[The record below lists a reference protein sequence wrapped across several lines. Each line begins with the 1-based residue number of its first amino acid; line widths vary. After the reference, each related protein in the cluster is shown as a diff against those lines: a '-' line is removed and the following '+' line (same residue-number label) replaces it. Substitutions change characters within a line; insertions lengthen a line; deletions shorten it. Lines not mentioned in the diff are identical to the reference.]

1 MTPSDAHIQRHPRKD
16 SVSSSTSPT
25 SVREPH
31 GRPHTSF
38 PWLPILVLATAGF
51 LALTVELSPSGL
63 LTRMAPDLNSSVAAA
78 GSLTALYSLGNAVLV
93 LPLTAVVLRWISRRW
108 ALALA
113 LLVFIGGNVV
123 VAVSSD
129 LGTAV
134 AGRFVSGGAHGLL
147 MALAPAV
154 ATRMV
159 APEHRGRALS
169 LVIGAN
175 TVGIALGAPLASL
188 AGTTF
193 GWRVAFLGA
202 AALALV
208 CAVLLLIAVPRGLS
222 GTTDGPRVNLLAV
235 LRLPGVFRIGSAWA
249 LLMLGYMA
257 VITFIDP
264 YLEALG
270 VPPIVTSLALFVFGA
285 GGIVGVVI
293 GGRMAAKSRTVALVA
308 MPVVMAIAYLLLTLG
323 VDTLPVVLAVLS
335 LWGLAFSGS
344 VLVYQDALLLAG
356 HRVPEAAMSIG
367 VVLTQGG
374 MAVGAALGGVVV
386 GSLGVTLTPLV
397 GVASIIVVLAA
408 ILGVPRILSRAGEER
423 DADTQMA
430 SPSQPPL
437 ADSAVE
443 S

>member
-1 MTPSDAHIQRHPRKD
+1 MTSSYADAQPHPRKD
-16 SVSSSTSPT
+16 TVSPSTSPT
-25 SVREPH
+25 SLREPH
-31 GRPHTSF
+31 GRPWTSF
-38 PWLPILVLATAGF
+38 PWLPIVVLATAGF

-63 LTRMAPDLNSSVAAA
+63 LTRMAPDLQSSVAAA

-93 LPLTAVVLRWISRRW
+93 LPLTAAVLRWISRRW

-113 LLVFIGGNVV
+113 LLVFVAGNVV

-134 AGRFVSGGAHGLL
+134 VGRFVSGGAHGLL

-188 AGTTF
+188 AGTTL

-202 AALALV
+202 ATLALA
-208 CAVLLLIAVPRGLS
+208 CAVLLLIAVPRDLP
-222 GTTDGPRVNLLAV
+222 GTTDGPQIHLLAA
-235 LRLPGVFRIGSAWA
+235 LRLQGVFRIGTAWA

-270 VPPIVTSLALFVFGA
+270 VPPIVTSLALFVFGV
-285 GGIVGVVI
+285 GGIFGVTI
-293 GGRMAAKSRTVALVA
+293 GARVAARSRTVALVA
-308 MPVVMAIAYLLLTLG
+308 MPVGMAVAYVLLTMG
-323 VDTLPVVLAVLS
+323 IGALPVVLAVLA

-356 HRVPEAAMSIG
+356 HRAPEAAMSIG

-386 GSLGVTLTPLV
+386 GSIGVALTPLI
-397 GVASIIVVLAA
+397 GLASIIIVLAA
-408 ILGVPRILSRAGEER
+408 ILGVPRILRQVGSER
-423 DADTQMA
+423 DGETHMA
-430 SPSQPPL
+430 STSQSQL
-437 ADSAVE
+437 ADPVVE